1 MDDSINKSNSKQNNS
16 PTNSLPIGGMFQSRH
31 IGLSE
36 DDKKTMLNFLG
47 FKDMEECMQSIV
59 PDDIYEKSSLEL
71 ESPLSEEAAIARL
84 KRLAEKNYLYKSYIG
99 QGYYN
104 THTPKVIQR
113 NILENPGWYT
123 SYTPYQPEISQG
135 RLEALLNYQ
144 TMISDLTGLE
154 IANASLLDEATAA
167 AEAMAMAKRVSKS
180 SGDRFFIDEDCFSQT
195 IAVVETRAKSLGIG
209 IDIGSI
215 KEVDLN
221 NNYFGLLTQY
231 PGASGDI
238 MDLSS
243 HISKAKQH
251 HTIVIMIADILALM
265 LLKSPGELGADIAVG
280 STQRFGT
287 PIGFGGPH
295 AAYMATR
302 KDFQRSI
309 PGRIVGV
316 SIDQH
321 DNIAYRLA
329 LQTREQHIR
338 REKATS
344 NICTAQALLAIMA
357 GFYAIFHGPE
367 GLRQI
372 AAKINR
378 LTRIF
383 AHGLSEMNYEI
394 LNQNFFD
401 TVSVKTN
408 QHTQTIIE
416 KALEHRI
423 NLRAIDS
430 KTIGVAIDETVDLED
445 IELLWEIFSHKQS
458 KKINA
463 LSEEPTTSLPESLK
477 RNSNVLQDPVF
488 NCYHSETEFMRYAR
502 LLCDKDIALDKAM
515 IPLGSCTMKLT
526 ATSEMLAIG
535 WPKFSSIHPLA
546 PENQIQGYRQL
557 FDELQEML
565 CQITGF
571 SAFSFEPNAGSQ
583 GEYAGLLVIDAYHKN
598 RGETGRNICLIPK
611 SAHGTNP
618 ASAMMAGMKVI
629 SINCDNEGN
638 IDLDDLKSKA
648 KLHQQEL
655 SAAMI
660 TYPSTHGVFE
670 TTIREVC
677 AIVHEHGG
685 QVYIDGANMNAMVG
699 ICYPGEF
706 GGDVSHLNLHKTFC
720 IPHGGGGPGVGPIGV
735 LKHLEPFLPNLGIN
749 QEPSSGSNNIGSISA
764 VPWGSA
770 SVLPISWMYITMMG
784 RQGLRAATESAIL
797 SANYIA
803 SRLKQYYK
811 ILYTGHSGLVAHE
824 CIIDL
829 REFKQRAD
837 IEVDDVAKRLIDHGF
852 HPPTISF
859 PVPGT
864 LMIEPTESESKKEL
878 DRFCDAMI
886 SIRDEITAIESGELD
901 QSDNPLKNAP
911 HTAEHVAANDWHH
924 VYSRESAAY
933 PLSYLKKQK
942 YWPPVGRLN
951 HLYGEKNLR
960 TSRLPEDE

>member
-1 MDDSINKSNSKQNNS
+1 
-16 PTNSLPIGGMFQSRH
+16 
-31 IGLSE
+31 
-36 DDKKTMLNFLG
+36 
-47 FKDMEECMQSIV
+47 
-59 PDDIYEKSSLEL
+59 
-71 ESPLSEEAAIARL
+71 
-84 KRLAEKNYLYKSYIG
+84 
-99 QGYYN
+99 
-104 THTPKVIQR
+104 
-113 NILENPGWYT
+113 
-123 SYTPYQPEISQG
+123 
-135 RLEALLNYQ
+135 
-144 TMISDLTGLE
+144 
-154 IANASLLDEATAA
+154 
-167 AEAMAMAKRVSKS
+167 
-180 SGDRFFIDEDCFSQT
+180 
-195 IAVVETRAKSLGIG
+195 
-209 IDIGSI
+209 
-215 KEVDLN
+215 
-221 NNYFGLLTQY
+221 
-231 PGASGDI
+231 
-238 MDLSS
+238 
-243 HISKAKQH
+243 
-251 HTIVIMIADILALM
+251 
-265 LLKSPGELGADIAVG
+265 
-280 STQRFGT
+280 
-287 PIGFGGPH
+287 
-295 AAYMATR
+295 
-302 KDFQRSI
+302 
-309 PGRIVGV
+309 
-316 SIDQH
+316 
-321 DNIAYRLA
+321 
-329 LQTREQHIR
+329 
-338 REKATS
+338 
-344 NICTAQALLAIMA
+344 
-357 GFYAIFHGPE
+357 
-367 GLRQI
+367 
-372 AAKINR
+372 
-378 LTRIF
+378 
-383 AHGLSEMNYEI
+383 
-394 LNQNFFD
+394 
-401 TVSVKTN
+401 
-408 QHTQTIIE
+408 
-416 KALEHRI
+416 
-423 NLRAIDS
+423 
-430 KTIGVAIDETVDLED
+430 
-445 IELLWEIFSHKQS
+445 
-458 KKINA
+458 
-463 LSEEPTTSLPESLK
+463 
-477 RNSNVLQDPVF
+477 
-488 NCYHSETEFMRYAR
+488 MRYAR

-901 QSDNPLKNAP
+901 RLDNPLKNAP

-924 VYSRESAAY
+924 AYSRESAAY